1 MAGQK
6 GRKEVHTPLGKSV
19 DSPQKKSHTYWRKK
33 NNAQSENLMLLHFLI
48 ELRSFFPTYSM
59 QSQGEF
65 LVGGQKIND
74 MKFSGFLGSGNQSDK
89 SVSKFT
95 KNSEKIFNKYLPTF
109 QSSVR
114 FAFDSLR
121 SKKVR

>member
-1 MAGQK
+1 M
-6 GRKEVHTPLGKSV
+6 TP
-19 DSPQKKSHTYWRKK
+19 PKKSLTYIEGKK

-74 MKFSGFLGSGNQSDK
+74 MKFSGVLGSGNQSDK

-95 KNSEKIFNKYLPTF
+95 KNYEKLKKQILANI
-109 QSSVR
+109 
-114 FAFDSLR
+114 
-121 SKKVR
+121 SKLS